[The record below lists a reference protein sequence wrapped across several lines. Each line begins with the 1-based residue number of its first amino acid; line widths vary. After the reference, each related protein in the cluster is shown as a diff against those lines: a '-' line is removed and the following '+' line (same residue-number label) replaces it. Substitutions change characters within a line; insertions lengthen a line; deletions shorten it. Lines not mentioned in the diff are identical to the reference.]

1 MLLQMFRVYD
11 VVLILLLLL
20 LKKLVVSTASEG
32 KDLEHIWSF
41 DNGLVGAMEDNEKFF
56 KILIL
61 VTHRE
66 ISWFA

>member
-1 MLLQMFRVYD
+1 MFRVYD

-20 LKKLVVSTASEG
+20 LKKLVSTASEG

-66 ISWFA
+66 IS